1 MDADITPTKSLTLLK
16 ILIRALHTMVLQPFL
31 CIVLFIFFGCHSE
44 EVDQRFSHPAQTFQT
59 YKYALENSDFD
70 LLGEC
75 FNSSQME
82 GEDRQGFAERWRQKT
97 PAEIKAHLRREIA
110 EERIINERIGY
121 LLFDSSTLDD
131 ERTSPFFYFLRDS
144 SGWKITSHLDSTF
157 HQELERAIERGE
169 YKLPDF

>member
-1 MDADITPTKSLTLLK
+1 MIPQL
-16 ILIRALHTMVLQPFL
+16 FL
-31 CIVLFIFFGCHSE
+31 CLVLLHGCNNE
-44 EVDQRFSHPAQTFQT
+44 EGDQRFAHPAQTFQT

-70 LLGEC
+70 LLWKC
-75 FNSSQME
+75 FNASQME
-82 GEDRQGFAERWRQKT
+82 NEDRQSFLERWQQKT

-110 EERIINERIGY
+110 QERIINDRIGY

-157 HQELERAIERGE
+157 HRELEQAIERGE

>member
-1 MDADITPTKSLTLLK
+1 MALQLLLCLALVLGCNSGDI
-16 ILIRALHTMVLQPFL
+16 
-31 CIVLFIFFGCHSE
+31 
-44 EVDQRFSHPAQTFQT
+44 DQRFSHPAQTFQT
-59 YKYALENSDFD
+59 YKYALENRDFD
-70 LLGEC
+70 LLWEC
-75 FNSSQME
+75 FNSSQRE
-82 GEDRQGFAERWRQKT
+82 GEDRRGFVERWQQKT

-131 ERTSPFFYFLRDS
+131 ERASPFFYFLRDP

-157 HQELERAIERGE
+157 HQELEQAIERGE